1 MPPSTMPPCWIPG
14 PRSTS
19 RAREPPWSPATGSIF
34 GRRVRSLTAL
44 RAALVCERGDALC
57 IGMGMPREWLAS
69 GSTVPRRRPPTAF
82 GSTSFELHYDRE
94 THAIEGS
101 VTVAENCDASQ
112 LRVYLRIP
120 STMTPRTAGL
130 PSGLRIDQEQPIASG
145 ARSCPCRSSS
155 GLAGVCIQRPD

>member
-1 MPPSTMPPCWIPG
+1 MVTGDRQHIW
-14 PRSTS
+14 TS
-19 RAREPPWSPATGSIF
+19 GSF
-34 GRRVRSLTAL
+34 VTAL

-69 GSTVPRRRPPTAF
+69 GSAVRVAGAPTAF
-82 GSTSFELHYDRE
+82 GSTSFELRYDRE

-120 STMTPRTAGL
+120 STMTPRAADL

-145 ARSCPCRSSS
+145 APSCPV
-155 GLAGVCIQRPD
+155 LVFERPRGSLRFSVPIEEK